1 VYAAWQILET
11 CQALFRTA
19 AEPFQCSAR
28 PYVAGDGGLKLY
40 FTVKLTWIVLGTGTV
55 LVALIAWKR
64 PKAVVPLTLAIA
76 TAGVLAAIMRL

>member
-1 VYAAWQILET
+1 MAGIGNLPGSFPDGH
-11 CQALFRTA
+11 QAVPVICEASR
-19 AEPFQCSAR
+19 R
-28 PYVAGDGGLKLY
+28 RDGGLKLY

-55 LVALIAWKR
+55 LVAVIAWKR